1 MSRRF
6 SVLPEKLEEAVLQ
19 ERLRAIR
26 LLALDVDGV
35 LTDGRIVYGNYGD
48 ELKFFDVQ
56 DGFGLYLLRRAGIRT
71 AFITAKKSTVVSRRA
86 KENHVD
92 KVYQN
97 ARDKLKV
104 YGKMK
109 RHFRV
114 KDEEICFM
122 GDDLIDLPIMVRA
135 GVAIS
140 APNAVEAVRERSHY
154 LTKSLGGRGAVREVV
169 DMILKSQQKLESLIQ
184 EYQAFQAPS

>member
-1 MSRRF
+1 M
-6 SVLPEKLEEAVLQ
+6 LPEKLDEAALL
-19 ERLRAIR
+19 ERLKKIR

-56 DGFGLYLLRRAGIRT
+56 DGFGLYLLHRSKIKAV
-71 AFITAKKSTVVSRRA
+71 FITAKKSTVVTRRA
-86 KENHVD
+86 KESRVD

-97 ARDKLKV
+97 SKDKLKT
-104 YGKMK
+104 YEKMK
-109 RHFRV
+109 RRFRV
-114 KDEEICFM
+114 KDEEVCFM

-140 APNAVEAVRERSHY
+140 SPNAVAAVRQRSHFI
-154 LTKSLGGRGAVREVV
+154 TGHLGGRGAVREVV
-169 DMILKSQQKLESLIQ
+169 DLILESQDKLESLIQ
-184 EYQAFQAPS
+184 GYQAL

>member
-1 MSRRF
+1 M
-6 SVLPEKLEEAVLQ
+6 LPERLEEAALL
-19 ERLRAIR
+19 ERLRKIR

-56 DGFGLYLLRRAGIRT
+56 DGFGLYLLRRSGIRT
-71 AFITAKKSTVVSRRA
+71 ALITAKKSRVVTRRA
-86 KENHVD
+86 KESRID

-97 ARDKLKV
+97 ARDKLRI

-114 KDEEICFM
+114 KDEEVCFM

-135 GVAIS
+135 GVAVS
-140 APNAVEAVRERSHY
+140 SPNAVAAVRQRSHY
-154 LTKSLGGRGAVREVV
+154 LTEHLGGRGAVREVV
-169 DMILKSQQKLESLIQ
+169 DMILKSQEKLEPLIQ
-184 EYQAFQAPS
+184 EYQAL

>member
-1 MSRRF
+1 M
-6 SVLPEKLEEAVLQ
+6 LPERLEKTLLQ
-19 ERLRAIR
+19 ERLRKIR

-56 DGFGLYLLRRAGIRT
+56 DGFGLYLLRRAGVRT
-71 AFITAKKSTVVSRRA
+71 ALITAKKSTVVTRRA
-86 KENHVD
+86 KENRVD

-97 ARDKLKV
+97 SRDKLKT
-104 YGKMK
+104 YEKMK
-109 RHFRV
+109 RHFRM

-122 GDDLIDLPIMVRA
+122 GDDLIDLPIMVRS

-154 LTKSLGGRGAVREVV
+154 LTEHLGGRGAVREVV
-169 DMILKSQQKLESLIQ
+169 DMILKSQQKLDSLIQ
-184 EYQAFQAPS
+184 EYQAL